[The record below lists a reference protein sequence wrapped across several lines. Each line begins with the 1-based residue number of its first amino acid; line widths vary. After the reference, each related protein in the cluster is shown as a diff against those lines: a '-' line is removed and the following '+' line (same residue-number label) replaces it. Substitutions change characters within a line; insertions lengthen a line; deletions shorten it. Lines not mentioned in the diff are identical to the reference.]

1 MDEQLMDEVP
11 KTSRM
16 PLLIASVVCLLLG
29 TGAGYGASQYL
40 GSSSSEP
47 AVSAAE
53 VDPEAGPTETVS
65 LGEFTVNLRNTAG
78 GRMLQMSISALV
90 TEAALEEFNNSQA
103 QMRDAV
109 LVMASDKT
117 VAELD
122 GGDNKIDFRNDVLTR
137 LNGVLGTE
145 AVRAVYLTRFVVQ

>member
-29 TGAGYGASQYL
+29 TGAGYGASEYL
-40 GSSSSEP
+40 GSSSEAAA
-47 AVSAAE
+47 AVSTA
-53 VDPEAGPTETVS
+53 DPEAGPTATVP

-90 TEAALEEFNNSQA
+90 TETAVEQFNESQA

>member
-1 MDEQLMDEVP
+1 MDEQPMDEVP
-11 KTSRM
+11 KTSRV

-29 TGAGYGASQYL
+29 TGVGYGASQYL
-40 GSSSSEP
+40 GGSSAP
-47 AVSAAE
+47 AAATAA
-53 VDPEAGPTETVS
+53 VDPDAGPTETVS

-90 TEAALEEFNNSQA
+90 TKAALEEFNNSQA